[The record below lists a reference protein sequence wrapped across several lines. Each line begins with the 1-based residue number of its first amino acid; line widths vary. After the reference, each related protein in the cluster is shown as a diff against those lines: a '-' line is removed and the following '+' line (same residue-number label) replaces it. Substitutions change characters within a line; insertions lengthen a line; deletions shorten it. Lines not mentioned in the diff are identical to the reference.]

1 MHLDFSGEPLISAPR
16 HAVWLRL
23 LDPHAVAAAAAPGV
37 ESVEAID
44 ATHFKVVSSL
54 GVGAIRLSFALDI
67 ELSDLVEP
75 ESARMHARGKA
86 PGSEIDVRTTIL
98 LHERD
103 AETTQLQWEA
113 TATISGTIASIGARL
128 LEGAVRKLTDDFW
141 DTFAQQAS
149 AAAR

>member
-1 MHLDFSGEPLISAPR
+1 MHLDFSGEPMIAAPR
-16 HAVWLRL
+16 QAVWRRL
-23 LDPHAVAAAAAPGV
+23 LDPHAVGAASPGV

-54 GVGAIRLSFALDI
+54 GVGAIRLSLALDI

>member
-23 LDPHAVAAAAAPGV
+23 LDPHAVAAAAPGV

-44 ATHFKVVSSL
+44 ATRFKVVSSL

-75 ESARMHARGKA
+75 ESARMHAHGKA

>member
-1 MHLDFSGEPLISAPR
+1 MHLDFSGEPMISAPR
-16 HAVWLRL
+16 QAVWRRL
-23 LDPHAVAAAAAPGV
+23 LDPHAVAAAAPGV
-37 ESVEAID
+37 KSVEAID
-44 ATHFKVVSSL
+44 DTHFKVVSGL
-54 GVGAIRLSFALDI
+54 GVGAIRLSFTLEI

-86 PGSEIDVRTTIL
+86 PGSEVEVLTSIK

-103 AETTQLQWEA
+103 EETTQLSWEA
-113 TATISGTIASIGARL
+113 TATISGTIASIGARMV
-128 LEGAVRKLTDDFW
+128 EGAMRKLTDEFW

>member
-1 MHLDFSGEPLISAPR
+1 MHLDFSGEPMIAAPR
-16 HAVWLRL
+16 HTVWLRL
-23 LDPHAVAAAAAPGV
+23 LDPRTVAAATPGM

-44 ATHFKVVSSL
+44 DTHFKVVSGL
-54 GVGAIRLSFALDI
+54 GVGAIRLSFTLDI

-75 ESARMHARGKA
+75 KSARMRARGKA
-86 PGSEIDVRTTIL
+86 PGSEVDVRTTIL

-113 TATISGTIASIGARL
+113 TATISGTIASIGARF

>member
-1 MHLDFSGEPLISAPR
+1 MHLDFSGEPMIAAPR

-23 LDPHAVAAAAAPGV
+23 LDPHAVAAAAPGV

-44 ATHFKVVSSL
+44 ATHFKVVSGL
-54 GVGAIRLSFALDI
+54 GVGAIRLSFTLDI

-75 ESARMHARGKA
+75 KSARMHARGKA
-86 PGSEIDVRTTIL
+86 PGSEVDVRTTII

-103 AETTQLQWEA
+103 SETTQLQWEA

>member
-1 MHLDFSGEPLISAPR
+1 MQLDFSGDPVIAAPR

-23 LDPHAVAAAAAPGV
+23 LDPNAVAAAAPGV
-37 ESVEAID
+37 ESVESID
-44 ATHFKVVSSL
+44 DTHFKVVSSL
-54 GVGAIRLSFALDI
+54 GVGAIRLSFTLEI

-86 PGSEIDVRTTIL
+86 PGSEVEVLTSIR

-103 AETTQLQWEA
+103 TETTQLAWEA

-128 LEGAVRKLTDDFW
+128 LEGAVRKLTDEFW
-141 DTFAQQAS
+141 DTFAKQAT

>member
-1 MHLDFSGEPLISAPR
+1 MHLDFSGEPTISAPR
-16 HAVWLRL
+16 HAVWNRL
-23 LDPHAVAAAAAPGV
+23 LDPHMVAAAAPGV

-44 ATHFKVVSSL
+44 DTHFKVVSSL
-54 GVGAIRLSFALDI
+54 GVGAIRLSFTLEI

-75 ESARMHARGKA
+75 ESAKMHARGKA
-86 PGSEIDVRTTIL
+86 PGSEVEVLTSIQ

-103 AETTQLQWEA
+103 SETTQLDWEA

-128 LEGAVRKLTDDFW
+128 LEGAMRKLTDEFW

>member
-1 MHLDFSGEPLISAPR
+1 MHLDYSGQPMISAPR
-16 HAVWLRL
+16 DAVWRRL
-23 LDPHAVAAAAAPGV
+23 LDPHAVAAAAPGV

-44 ATHFKVVSSL
+44 QTHFKVISSL
-54 GVGAIRLSFALDI
+54 GVGAIRLSFTLEI

-75 ESARMHARGKA
+75 ESARMQVRGKA
-86 PGSEIDVRTTIL
+86 PGSEVEVLTSLR

-103 AETTQLQWEA
+103 TEMTQLEWEA
-113 TATISGTIASIGARL
+113 TATISGMIVSLGARL

-149 AAAR
+149 EAAR

>member
-1 MHLDFSGEPLISAPR
+1 MDLDFSGEPMIAAPR

-23 LDPHAVAAAAAPGV
+23 LDPHAVAAATPGV
-37 ESVEAID
+37 ESMEPID
-44 ATHFKVVSSL
+44 DTHFKVVSGI
-54 GVGAIRLSFALDI
+54 GVGAIRLSFTLDI

-75 ESARMHARGKA
+75 KSARMHARGKA
-86 PGSEIDVRTTIL
+86 PGSEVDVRTTIL
-98 LHERD
+98 LLERD

-113 TATISGTIASIGARL
+113 TATISGTIASIGARF

>member
-1 MHLDFSGEPLISAPR
+1 MHLDFSGEPMIAAPR

-23 LDPHAVAAAAAPGV
+23 LDPHIVAAATPGM

-44 ATHFKVVSSL
+44 DTHFKVVSGL
-54 GVGAIRLSFALDI
+54 GVGAIRLSFTLDI

-75 ESARMHARGKA
+75 SSARMRARGKA
-86 PGSEIDVRTTIL
+86 PGSEVDVRTTIL

-113 TATISGTIASIGARL
+113 TATISGTIASIGARF

>member
-1 MHLDFSGEPLISAPR
+1 MHLDFSGEPMIAAPR

-23 LDPHAVAAAAAPGV
+23 LDPHAVAAAAPGV

-44 ATHFKVVSSL
+44 ATHFKVVSGL
-54 GVGAIRLSFALDI
+54 GVGAIRLSFTLDI

-75 ESARMHARGKA
+75 KSARMHARGKA
-86 PGSEIDVRTTIL
+86 PGSEVDVRTTIL

-149 AAAR
+149 TAAR